1 MGHLI
6 GPRLRLL
13 LLLTLLAATGAAL
26 AQAERGELQIK
37 ATFLYKFGGFVDW
50 PPAAFAAPDS
60 PLAIGVLG
68 ADALAGELERIV
80 SGRTV
85 QGRPLTARRLK
96 RGESLAGLHILF
108 VGQGETAR
116 LDEIL
121 QEAKGRPLLVVT
133 ESAQSQPRG
142 SMINFVTV
150 EDKVRFDISLAPAER
165 GKLKI
170 SARLLAVARKVITG

>member
-6 GPRLRLL
+6 GFLL
-13 LLLTLLAATGAAL
+13 LLALLPVTGAAL

-50 PPAAFAAPDS
+50 PPGAFSAPDS
-60 PLAIGVLG
+60 AVTIGVIG
-68 ADALAGELERIV
+68 ADALAAELERV
-80 SGRTV
+80 AAGRNV
-85 QGRPLTARRLK
+85 QGRPVGVRRLK
-96 RGESLAGLHILF
+96 RNESLAGLHVLF

-133 ESAQSQPRG
+133 ESERSQPRG

-150 EDKVRFDISLAPAER
+150 EDRVRFDIALAPAER
-165 GKLKI
+165 GNLRI
-170 SARLLAVARKVITG
+170 SARLLAVARKVIT